1 MNLKAVGILVLFCI
15 VLSYIP
21 HVHAIAGDIN
31 GDGKVDVADALLLAK
46 AFGSNPSSPSW
57 NANAD
62 LDGNGI
68 VDIFDA
74 LLLVSN
80 FGKT

>member
-1 MNLKAVGILVLFCI
+1 MNLKAVGILALFCI
-15 VLSYIP
+15 VFLYIP
-21 HVHAIAGDIN
+21 HVHAVTGDIN
-31 GDGKVDVADALLLAK
+31 GDGKVDMQDALLLAK
-46 AFGSNPSSPSW
+46 AYGSTPGSPNW

-62 LDGNGI
+62 LNGDGI

-74 LLLVSN
+74 LILMSN